1 LAIYVIITP
10 SLRLEVGERMS
21 PATPNK
27 PGLPEGPI
35 EPFDLAFA
43 CYLYESMTPY
53 KGGLD
58 RFRAT
63 TGAAP
68 DLKREDHRLALLK
81 FLNDWGCR
89 NLAKEWHGLA
99 SEELDR
105 WYSGAEDLL
114 RLPDGSRADRDMTR
128 LGDLTTVFDSLST
141 CIAAR
146 KVRYGKEMLVSF
158 GPTAT
163 SKTLFALRPDMLPA
177 WDGPMRTAF
186 GHHGGGES
194 YAEFVEDIHRKIVE
208 TELYCQSRGFSL
220 EDLPAKL
227 ERPAST
233 SVVQLV
239 IEYYWITI
247 TRGASPPSKS
257 TVREWLAWCD
267 QG

>member
-1 LAIYVIITP
+1 MCTIRRRTNGRLTSNRQLIT
-10 SLRLEVGERMS
+10 VGERMS

-146 KVRYGKEMLVSF
+146 KVSPSSAHL
-158 GPTAT
+158 GPDPSCDSRTPRWRRSCSA
-163 SKTLFALRPDMLPA
+163 RPR
-177 WDGPMRTAF
+177 RT
-186 GHHGGGES
+186 
-194 YAEFVEDIHRKIVE
+194 RRRC
-208 TELYCQSRGFSL
+208 T
-220 EDLPAKL
+220 
-227 ERPAST
+227 
-233 SVVQLV
+233 
-239 IEYYWITI
+239 
-247 TRGASPPSKS
+247 
-257 TVREWLAWCD
+257 
-267 QG
+267 